1 MAAQKFAPISATQM
15 PRSYESPSHIP
26 APWSPGR
33 PGEIDGKQPR
43 GASLGNQGPDQG
55 YILTLARI
63 ARNKIKVQA
72 GESVDDAIRGSIGIA
87 LRRSS
92 MYGRAP
98 VMHDLTFAL
107 TIWGWLVDDVP
118 ADLLARRKELFSGV
132 ADTAHSYYEVR
143 EITGLVPETT
153 YQLSIDQLTAIT
165 PMSWRALTG
174 A

>member
-1 MAAQKFAPISATQM
+1 MAAPKFAPVSATQT
-15 PRSYESPSHIP
+15 PRSYESPLHVP
-26 APWSPGR
+26 APWLPGR

-55 YILTLARI
+55 YILTLARV

-98 VMHDLTFAL
+98 VSARHDMGVIAVSCSMES
-107 TIWGWLVDDVP
+107 WYVV
-118 ADLLARRKELFSGV
+118 SGTSPV
-132 ADTAHSYYEVR
+132 ISRTS
-143 EITGLVPETT
+143 
-153 YQLSIDQLTAIT
+153 
-165 PMSWRALTG
+165 
-174 A
+174 

>member
-1 MAAQKFAPISATQM
+1 MAAPKFAPVSATQT
-15 PRSYESPSHIP
+15 PRSYESPLHVP

-87 LRRSS
+87 LRRAS

-107 TIWGWLVDDVP
+107 TIWGWLVDNLNTHSRNMRK
-118 ADLLARRKELFSGV
+118 AQSSSLLVSAC
-132 ADTAHSYYEVR
+132 
-143 EITGLVPETT
+143 
-153 YQLSIDQLTAIT
+153 
-165 PMSWRALTG
+165 RAMLML
-174 A
+174 AQP

>member
-1 MAAQKFAPISATQM
+1 MAAPKFAPVSATES
-15 PRSYESPSHIP
+15 PRTYESPQHVPDS
-26 APWSPGR
+26 WQPGR

-43 GASLGNQGPDQG
+43 GAGLGFQGPDQG
-55 YILTLARI
+55 YILTLARV
-63 ARNKIKVQA
+63 ARNKIKVQP

-87 LRRSS
+87 LRRAS

-107 TIWGWLVDDVP
+107 TMWGWLIDDVP
-118 ADLLARRKELFSGV
+118 ADLLARRKELFVGV
-132 ADTAHSYYEVR
+132 GDAAHSYYEVR
-143 EITGLVPETT
+143 EIVGLVPETT
-153 YQLSIDQLTAIT
+153 YQLTIDQLTAST

>member
-1 MAAQKFAPISATQM
+1 MAAPKFAPVNATDTA
-15 PRSYESPSHIP
+15 RAYESPQHVP
-26 APWSPGR
+26 ASWTPGR

-43 GASLGNQGPDQG
+43 GASLGFQGPDQG
-55 YILTLARI
+55 YILTLARV
-63 ARNKIKVQA
+63 ARPKIKVQT

-87 LRRSS
+87 LRRAS

-107 TIWGWLVDDVP
+107 TIWGWLTNDVP
-118 ADLLARRKELFSGV
+118 ADLLVRRKELFAGV
-132 ADTAHSYYEVR
+132 GDAAHSYYEVR

-153 YQLSIDQLTAIT
+153 YQLSLEQITASS

>member
-1 MAAQKFAPISATQM
+1 M
-15 PRSYESPSHIP
+15 
-26 APWSPGR
+26 
-33 PGEIDGKQPR
+33 
-43 GASLGNQGPDQG
+43 
-55 YILTLARI
+55 
-63 ARNKIKVQA
+63 
-72 GESVDDAIRGSIGIA
+72 DDAIRGSIGIA
-87 LRRSS
+87 LRRAS

-107 TIWGWLVDDVP
+107 TIWGWLVDNVP

-132 ADTAHSYYEVR
+132 GDATHSYYEVR

-153 YQLSIDQLTAIT
+153 YQLSIEQLTAST

>member
-1 MAAQKFAPISATQM
+1 MAAPKFTPLDPTDRPRTYSSPEHVPSPWRNDKPAAIVARQPKGQK
-15 PRSYESPSHIP
+15 
-26 APWSPGR
+26 
-33 PGEIDGKQPR
+33 
-43 GASLGNQGPDQG
+43 LGYQGPDQG

-87 LRRSS
+87 LRRAS

-107 TIWGWLVDDVP
+107 TIWGWLVDNVP

-132 ADTAHSYYEVR
+132 GDATHSYYEVR

-153 YQLSIDQLTAIT
+153 YQLSIEQLTAST